1 LVVVTGTALLSSL
14 QSIPS
19 WQVCLASFRLDGRIS
34 GIMSGT
40 VRSTVAVRSRSARWF
55 RDWIGR
61 SRRSR
66 IAQWLGRYARLII
79 VVAITGVAAFLGFFL
94 RPQDYPIPASPS
106 GHPVLDV
113 MASRP
118 GVTVTVSQ
126 AVVYHDNL
134 GVDLTA
140 STLSGRSTYTLYVE
154 VSGVHVSWYG
164 GNPLIFSPGSRVA
177 SDGPGGEYS
186 IGRSYLLKPGY
197 SYNLTFSVSY
207 AGCGCLRVSGPYVS
221 VSPLELD
228 PVLLTSTKT
237 NAGGIPVTPHVN
249 TVGWPNPRPSAR
261 EVLRHV
267 TVFDSRGPDRLV
279 RIGYP
284 PESDRGKCQPR
295 GSNQSL
301 RNYVAVEQRDH
312 GQRHAAEPC
321 QAEHAEQQPVLCR
334 HSSRHRRRGSSGTRT
349 RGVAGAGNPACPQEG
364 RCCQSRPADC
374 SRRDSSRSPTRTGAH
389 CAFPGRSSATRDA
402 TTDHGACGAGRNP
415 RSYHRPDP

>member
-1 LVVVTGTALLSSL
+1 
-14 QSIPS
+14 
-19 WQVCLASFRLDGRIS
+19 
-34 GIMSGT
+34 
-40 VRSTVAVRSRSARWF
+40 
-55 RDWIGR
+55 
-61 SRRSR
+61 
-66 IAQWLGRYARLII
+66 
-79 VVAITGVAAFLGFFL
+79 
-94 RPQDYPIPASPS
+94 
-106 GHPVLDV
+106 

-154 VSGVHVSWYG
+154 VSGVHVSRYG
-164 GNPLIFSPGSRVA
+164 GNPIIFSPGSRVA

-221 VSPLELD
+221 VSPLGLD

-249 TVGWPNPRPSAR
+249 TVGWPTPGRP
-261 EVLRHV
+261 
-267 TVFDSRGPDRLV
+267 
-279 RIGYP
+279 
-284 PESDRGKCQPR
+284 RGKYYVTSLSSIAP
-295 GSNQSL
+295 GHQS
-301 RNYVAVEQRDH
+301 
-312 GQRHAAEPC
+312 
-321 QAEHAEQQPVLCR
+321 
-334 HSSRHRRRGSSGTRT
+334 
-349 RGVAGAGNPACPQEG
+349 
-364 RCCQSRPADC
+364 
-374 SRRDSSRSPTRTGAH
+374 GAH